1 MIYKIHYCQN
11 VNCFLSIIFRNIERV
26 IGWSVAE
33 SWEPVFLY
41 AFTPGIE
48 VQYGFHDLQFTN
60 NPARF
65 SVSQSIHGMC
75 LSYYHMTLSKW
86 TELDF
91 S

>member
-48 VQYGFHDLQFTN
+48 VQYGFHDLQFTKQ
-60 NPARF
+60 PSQIF
-65 SVSQSIHGMC
+65 SLAVHPWYVSEL
-75 LSYYHMTLSKW
+75 LSHDTV
-86 TELDF
+86 
-91 S
+91 